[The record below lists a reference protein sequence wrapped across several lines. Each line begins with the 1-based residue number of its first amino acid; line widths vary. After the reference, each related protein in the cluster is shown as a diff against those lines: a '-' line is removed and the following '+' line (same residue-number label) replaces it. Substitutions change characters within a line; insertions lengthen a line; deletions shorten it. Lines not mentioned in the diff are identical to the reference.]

1 MATTSRFAPGKGPLN
16 PARLD
21 VAALADQA
29 QRAGAAGGAGGAD
42 GTDGTNGTNG
52 TLAGRTP
59 LATFERLQAEGE
71 PPAGPTEMVE
81 WQARAQWRPVRGGA
95 PELWLHL
102 AVKARVGRTCQR
114 CLHPVALQVQAK
126 RDFLF
131 APSEERAAAWDAERD
146 DADVL
151 VLTSTLNLVDLVEDE
166 LLLALPLVPRH
177 EACPEPLPPSAAA
190 DTEPGSEEKPNP
202 FAVLAQLKGNR

>member
-1 MATTSRFAPGKGPLN
+1 MATTSRSAPGKGPLN

-29 QRAGAAGGAGGAD
+29 QRTGAAEGAGAADGA
-42 GTDGTNGTNG
+42 NGV
-52 TLAGRTP
+52 LAGRTL

-102 AVKARVGRTCQR
+102 AVKALVGRTCQR
-114 CLHPVALQVQAK
+114 CLHPVALQVQAE

-151 VLTSTLNLVDLVEDE
+151 VLTSTLNLVELVEDE

-177 EACPEPLPPSAAA
+177 EACPEPWLQPPAAA
-190 DTEPGSEEKPNP
+190 DAEPDPEEKPNP
-202 FAVLAQLKGNR
+202 FAVLAQLKGKR